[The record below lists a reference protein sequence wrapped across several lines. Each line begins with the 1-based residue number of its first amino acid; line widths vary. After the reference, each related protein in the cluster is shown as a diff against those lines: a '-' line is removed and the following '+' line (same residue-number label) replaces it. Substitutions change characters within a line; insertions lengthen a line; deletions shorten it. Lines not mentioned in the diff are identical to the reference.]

1 MIEPIS
7 PVTPFTAR
15 STAAEVVRG
24 VDLTGRR
31 AVVTG
36 GASGIGIE
44 TARALAGAGA
54 EVTLAVRDPRAGER
68 VAAEIG
74 GRVRVAS
81 LDLADQGSV
90 AAFTAA
96 WDGPL
101 HILVNNAGV
110 MMTPEL
116 RTPQGWELQFAT
128 NHLGHFA
135 LATGLHRALAAAGR
149 ARVVALSSV
158 AHLREPVDFDDL
170 HFRVRAYDARAAY
183 AQSKTANALFA
194 VEANR
199 RWADDGITVNAVHPG
214 AILTNLTRHMSRE
227 DLDASVASGYV
238 FKTPEQGAAT
248 SVLVAVSPLLEGVG
262 GRYFEDCAPARRHV
276 PGTSGGVADHAL
288 DPGAADRL
296 WRVSVDTLGAF
307 GTLGA

>member
-1 MIEPIS
+1 MIEPMS
-7 PVTPFTAR
+7 PATPFTAR

-24 VDLTGRR
+24 VDLGGRR

-36 GASGIGIE
+36 GASGIGVE

-54 EVTLAVRDPRAGER
+54 EVTLAVRDVRAGEH

-74 GRVRVAS
+74 GRVRVAP
-81 LDLADQGSV
+81 LDLADPRSV
-90 AAFTAA
+90 TAFVAA

-170 HFRVRAYDARAAY
+170 HFRVRAYTPGVAY
-183 AQSKTANALFA
+183 AQSKTANVLFA

-199 RWADDGITVNAVHPG
+199 RWADDGVTVNAVHPG
-214 AILTNLTRHMSRE
+214 AVLTNLTRHMSRE
-227 DLDASVASGYV
+227 DLDASIAGGHYT

-248 SVLVAVSPLLEGVG
+248 SVLVAASPLLEGVG

-276 PGTSGGVADHAL
+276 PGTPGGVADHAL

-296 WRVSVDTLGAF
+296 WRTSLDML